1 MLLTASEELAT
12 PRPDIATSR
21 ADELRKQMLGQV
33 GHVSMC
39 LVTLLEVCLDK
50 DAASRTPSPSDSE
63 DSNSMDGAI
72 QLKSNHVTQ
81 LPLDPRVQDVAEQSL
96 ACLAHIFTWCS
107 PSLCVSSRLINVLFQ
122 YATLIIKTQVSNI
135 YRTITCLVLIN
146 LSCCRVKN
154 NHATSCQPKQC
165 LLSTR

>member
-21 ADELRKQMLGQV
+21 AGELRKQMLGQV

-50 DAASRTPSPSDSE
+50 EAASRTPSPSDSE
-63 DSNSMDGAI
+63 DSNSMDGA
-72 QLKSNHVTQ
+72 LLFKPSHVTQ
-81 LPLDPRVQDVAEQSL
+81 LPLDPRVQDVAEQCL

-107 PSLCVSSRLINVLFQ
+107 PSLCVSSRLLNVFFQ
-122 YATLIIKTQVSNI
+122 YATLTIKTQVSNI
-135 YRTITCLVLIN
+135 YHLN
-146 LSCCRVKN
+146 
-154 NHATSCQPKQC
+154 
-165 LLSTR
+165 